1 MNSGRAEY
9 DYMGK
14 IKFTK
19 GELKRQRDTLKR
31 FERYLPILQLK
42 KQQMQL
48 EIQRVHERLNFKNQE
63 LDNLESEISEWANLL
78 EEPGDY
84 VTGWVRPKNIV
95 ISSFNIAGV
104 DIPVF
109 EKMEFED
116 AEYDLFLTPLWV
128 DTAIIELRKFVTF
141 LEEKKILNKQLRIL
155 SEELR
160 VTNQR
165 VNLFE
170 KVKIP
175 ECIEGIRRIRIY
187 LGDQQAGAVGR
198 SKMAKNKIERMSL
211 EAVLT

>member
-1 MNSGRAEY
+1 
-9 DYMGK
+9 MGK

-19 GELKRQRDTLKR
+19 GELKKQRDALKR

-48 EIQRVHERLNFKNQE
+48 EIQRVHERLNLKNQA
-63 LDNLESEISEWANLL
+63 LDSLKNKISEWANLL

-84 VTGWVRPKNIV
+84 ISGWIKPKNVV

-109 EKMEFED
+109 EKTEFED
-116 AEYDLFLTPLWV
+116 PEYDLFLTPLWV
-128 DTAIIELRKFVTF
+128 DTAIVELKKFVTF
-141 LEEKKILNKQLRIL
+141 LEEKNILNKQLRIL

-160 VTNQR
+160 ITNQR

-175 ECIEGIRRIRIY
+175 ESSENIRRIRIY

-198 SKMAKNKIERMSL
+198 SKMAKNKIERMNL
-211 EAVLT
+211 EAALA

>member
-1 MNSGRAEY
+1 MS
-9 DYMGK
+9 K

-19 GELKRQRDTLKR
+19 GELKRQRDALKR

-48 EIQRVHERLNFKNQE
+48 EIQRVHERLNLKNQA
-63 LDNLESEISEWANLL
+63 LSTLKNKISEWANLL
-78 EEPGDY
+78 EERGDY
-84 VTGWVRPKNIV
+84 ISAWIKPKDVV

-104 DIPVF
+104 DIPVL
-109 EKMEFED
+109 EKMEFD
-116 AEYDLFLTPLWV
+116 DPEYDLFLTPLWV
-128 DTAIIELRKFVTF
+128 DAAIIELKKFIMF
-141 LEEKKILNKQLRIL
+141 LEEKNILNKQLRIL

-160 VTNQR
+160 ITNQR

-175 ECIEGIRRIRIY
+175 ESSENIRCIRIY

>member
-1 MNSGRAEY
+1 MA
-9 DYMGK
+9 K

-19 GELKRQRDTLKR
+19 GELKRQRDALKR

-48 EIQRVHERLNFKNQE
+48 EIQHARQRLNQKIEE
-63 LDNLESEISEWANLL
+63 LDNLENDISEWAGLL

-84 VTGWVRPKNIV
+84 VAGWIKPKDIV
-95 ISSFNIAGV
+95 TTSFNIAGV

-109 EKMEFED
+109 ERVDFEE

-128 DTAIIELRKFVTF
+128 DKAIIALRKFIAL
-141 LEEKKILNKQLRIL
+141 LEEKKVLDKQLKIL
-155 SEELR
+155 TRELR
-160 VTNQR
+160 ITNQR

-175 ECIEGIRRIRIY
+175 ECVENIRRIRIY
-187 LGDQQAGAVGR
+187 MGDQQASAVGR
-198 SKMAKNKIERMSL
+198 SKIAKKKIQRMSL
-211 EAVLT
+211 EAVLA

>member
-1 MNSGRAEY
+1 MA
-9 DYMGK
+9 K

-19 GELKRQRDTLKR
+19 GELKKQRDTLKR

-48 EIQRVHERLNFKNQE
+48 EIQRVHEKLTLKNQE
-63 LDNLESEISEWANLL
+63 LDNLENEISEWANLL
-78 EEPGDY
+78 AEPGDY
-84 VTGWVRPKNIV
+84 IGNWIKPENIV
-95 ISSFNIAGV
+95 TSSFNIAGV

-109 EKMEFED
+109 EKMEFEE

-141 LEEKKILNKQLRIL
+141 LEEKKILNEQLSIL

-175 ECIEGIRRIRIY
+175 ECADNIRRIRIY

-198 SKMAKNKIERMSL
+198 SKMAKNKMTRKMEFSL
-211 EAVLT
+211 I

>member
-1 MNSGRAEY
+1 MA
-9 DYMGK
+9 K

-19 GELKRQRDTLKR
+19 GELKKQRDALKR

-48 EIQRVHERLNFKNQE
+48 EIQRVHQRLNQKIEE
-63 LDNLESEISEWANLL
+63 LDNLENDISEWAGLL

-84 VTGWVRPKNIV
+84 VEGWIKPKNIV
-95 ISSFNIAGV
+95 ISGFNIAGV

-109 EKMEFED
+109 ERIEFEE

-128 DTAIIELRKFVTF
+128 DTAIIALRKFIGF
-141 LEEKKILNKQLRIL
+141 LEEKKVLNKQLEIL
-155 SEELR
+155 TRELR
-160 VTNQR
+160 ITNQR

-175 ECIEGIRRIRIY
+175 ECAENIRQIRIY
-187 LGDQQAGAVGR
+187 LGDQQASAVGR
-198 SKMAKNKIERMSL
+198 SKIAKKKIERMSL
-211 EAVLT
+211 EAVLA

>member
-1 MNSGRAEY
+1 MS
-9 DYMGK
+9 K

-19 GELKRQRDTLKR
+19 GELKRQRDALKR

-48 EIQRVHERLNFKNQE
+48 EIQRVHEKLGLKNQE
-63 LDNLESEISEWANLL
+63 LDNLEGEISEWANLL

-84 VTGWVRPKNIV
+84 ITRWVKPKNIV
-95 ISSFNIAGV
+95 TSGFNIAGV
-104 DIPVF
+104 DIPLFGKV
-109 EKMEFED
+109 EFEEL
-116 AEYDLFLTPLWV
+116 EYDLFITPLWV
-128 DTAIIELRKFVTF
+128 DNAIVVIRRFVAL
-141 LEEKKILNKQLRIL
+141 LEEEKILNKQLKIL

-175 ECIEGIRRIRIY
+175 ECSENIRRIRIY

-198 SKMAKNKIERMSL
+198 SKMAKNKIEKMSL
-211 EAVLT
+211 ETVSI

>member
-1 MNSGRAEY
+1 MP
-9 DYMGK
+9 K

-19 GELKRQRDTLKR
+19 GELKRQRDALKR

-48 EIQRVHERLNFKNQE
+48 EIQRCHERLIRKNQE

-84 VTGWVRPKNIV
+84 VSNWIKPKNII
-95 ISSFNIAGV
+95 ISGFNIAGV
-104 DIPVF
+104 DIPLF
-109 EKMEFED
+109 ESVEFEGP
-116 AEYDLFLTPLWV
+116 EYDLFTTPLWV
-128 DTAIIELRKFVTF
+128 DKAIIIIRKFVAI
-141 LEEKKILNKQLRIL
+141 LEEKKILNAQLKIL

-175 ECIEGIRRIRIY
+175 ECNENIRRIRIY
-187 LGDQQAGAVGR
+187 LGDQQASAVGR
-198 SKMAKNKIERMSL
+198 SKMAKNKMTRQMEFSL
-211 EAVLT
+211 I

>member
-1 MNSGRAEY
+1 
-9 DYMGK
+9 MGK

-19 GELKRQRDTLKR
+19 GELKRQRDSLRR

-48 EIQRVHERLNFKNQE
+48 EIQRVHEKLKFKIQE
-63 LDNLESEISEWANLL
+63 MDDLENEISDWANLL
-78 EEPGDY
+78 EESGDY
-84 VTGWVRPKNIV
+84 MAGWIRPKNISV
-95 ISSFNIAGV
+95 SSFNIAGV
-104 DIPVF
+104 DIPIF
-109 EKMEFED
+109 EKIEFEE
-116 AEYDLFLTPLWV
+116 AEYDLFSTPLWV
-128 DTAIIELRKFVTF
+128 DTAIIKLRKFITF
-141 LEEKKILNKQLRIL
+141 LEEKKILDEQLKIL

-160 VTNQR
+160 ITNQR

-175 ECIEGIRRIRIY
+175 ECAENIRRIRIY

-211 EAVLT
+211 EAILV

>member
-1 MNSGRAEY
+1 MA
-9 DYMGK
+9 K

-19 GELKRQRDTLKR
+19 GELKRQRDALKR

-48 EIQRVHERLNFKNQE
+48 EIQHTRKKLNQKIEE
-63 LDNLESEISEWANLL
+63 LDNLENDISEWAGLL

-84 VTGWVRPKNIV
+84 VASWIKPKNIV
-95 ISSFNIAGV
+95 TTGFNIAGV

-109 EKMEFED
+109 ERVDFEE

-128 DTAIIELRKFVTF
+128 DKAIIALRKFITLF
-141 LEEKKILNKQLRIL
+141 EEKKVLNKQLEIL
-155 SEELR
+155 IRELR
-160 VTNQR
+160 ITNQR

-175 ECIEGIRRIRIY
+175 ECVENIRRIRIY
-187 LGDQQAGAVGR
+187 MGDQQASAVGR
-198 SKMAKNKIERMSL
+198 SKIAKKKIQRMSL
-211 EAVLT
+211 EVALV

>member
-1 MNSGRAEY
+1 
-9 DYMGK
+9 MGK

-19 GELKRQRDTLKR
+19 GELKKQRDALKR

-48 EIQRVHERLNFKNQE
+48 EVQRSHERLNLKNQA
-63 LDNLESEISEWANLL
+63 LDNLKNEISKWANLL
-78 EEPGDY
+78 EESGDF
-84 VTGWVRPKNIV
+84 VSGWIRSKNTIV
-95 ISSFNIAGV
+95 SSFNIAGV

-109 EKMEFED
+109 EKMEFENP
-116 AEYDLFLTPLWV
+116 EYDLFLTPLWV
-128 DTAIIELRKFVTF
+128 DTAIVKLRKFVMF
-141 LEEKKILNKQLRIL
+141 LEEKNILNEQLRIL

-160 VTNQR
+160 ITNQR

-175 ECIEGIRRIRIY
+175 ESSENIRRIRIY

-198 SKMAKNKIERMSL
+198 SKMAKSKIARMSL
-211 EAVLT
+211 EAALA

>member
-1 MNSGRAEY
+1 MA
-9 DYMGK
+9 K

-19 GELKRQRDTLKR
+19 GELKRQRDGLKR

-48 EIQRVHERLNFKNQE
+48 EIQRVHEKLKFKIQE
-63 LDNLESEISEWANLL
+63 MDDLENEISDWADLL
-78 EEPGDY
+78 EESGDY
-84 VTGWVRPKNIV
+84 MAGWVRPKNISV
-95 ISSFNIAGV
+95 SSFNIAGV
-104 DIPVF
+104 DIPIF
-109 EKMEFED
+109 EKIEFEE
-116 AEYDLFLTPLWV
+116 AEYDLFSTPLWV
-128 DTAIIELRKFVTF
+128 DIAIIKLRKFVTS
-141 LEEKKILNKQLRIL
+141 LEEKKILDEQLRIL

-160 VTNQR
+160 ITNQR

-175 ECIEGIRRIRIY
+175 ECAENIRRIRIY

-211 EAVLT
+211 EAILV

>member
-1 MNSGRAEY
+1 MA
-9 DYMGK
+9 K

-19 GELKRQRDTLKR
+19 GELKKQRDALKR

-48 EIQRVHERLNFKNQE
+48 EIQRVHQRLNQKIEEQK
-63 LDNLESEISEWANLL
+63 NLENDISKWAGLL

-84 VTGWVRPKNIV
+84 VAGWIKPKNI
-95 ISSFNIAGV
+95 ITSSFNIAGV

-109 EKMEFED
+109 ERIEFEE

-128 DTAIIELRKFVTF
+128 DTAIIALRKFIAL
-141 LEEKKILNKQLRIL
+141 LEEKKVLNKQLEIL
-155 SEELR
+155 TRELR
-160 VTNQR
+160 ITNQR

-175 ECIEGIRRIRIY
+175 ECAENIRRIRIY
-187 LGDQQAGAVGR
+187 LGDQQASAVGR
-198 SKMAKNKIERMSL
+198 SKIAKKKIERMSL
-211 EAVLT
+211 EAVLA

>member
-1 MNSGRAEY
+1 MA
-9 DYMGK
+9 K

-19 GELKRQRDTLKR
+19 GELKRQRDGLKR

-48 EIQRVHERLNFKNQE
+48 EIQRVREKLNLKNQE
-63 LDNLESEISEWANLL
+63 LDNLENEISEWANLL

-84 VTGWVRPKNIV
+84 VPGWIKPKNIAT
-95 ISSFNIAGV
+95 SSFNIAGV

-109 EKMEFED
+109 EKMEFEE

-141 LEEKKILNKQLRIL
+141 LEEKKILNEQLSIL

-175 ECIEGIRRIRIY
+175 ECVENIRRIRIY

-198 SKMAKNKIERMSL
+198 SKMAKKKIERMSS
-211 EAVLT
+211 EAVLA